1 MNATDWAGLL
11 VSIISIAAGGIASIR
26 FLVKHY
32 LSELKPNGG
41 ASVKDKVNQLETKVD
56 ILTDLVKQII
66 GK

>member
-1 MNATDWAGLL
+1 MSITNWAGLV
-11 VSIISIAAGGIASIR
+11 VSIMTIAGGGIASVR

-41 ASVKDKVNQLETKVD
+41 GSIKDKVNQLETKVD

>member
-1 MNATDWAGLL
+1 MSIANWAGLV
-11 VSIISIAAGGIASIR
+11 VSIMTIVGGGIASVR

-41 ASVKDKVNQLETKVD
+41 GSIKDKVNQLETKVD

>member
-1 MNATDWAGLL
+1 MTVNQWAALIVAGMTILGGFT
-11 VSIISIAAGGIASIR
+11 AAIR

-41 ASVKDKVNQLETKVD
+41 GSIKDKVNQLEQKVD
-56 ILTDLVKQII
+56 LLTDLVKQLI